1 MKTTPLDS
9 SPKSSRLI
17 EATPFFYGWVI
28 LIVGTIG
35 SIMIGPS
42 QTFTVGIFIDQ
53 FIADLGISRANVSLI
68 YGLATLSASLLLPL
82 TGRLVDRHGSRRMA
96 LIVAFLLGLACVGM
110 AGVGGAVTVF
120 AGLLALRFLGFGSLQ
135 LVSNNLI
142 AQWFIRQRGMVMGLS
157 GLSLSIGLIIF
168 PALAEWLITRFDWRM
183 AWVVFGLLV
192 WAVMLPVSWFFFK
205 DKPEQYG
212 LKPDGDGPVPAH
224 LFSPTL
230 VAERNWTLAEA
241 RHTGIFWLFL
251 IALSTMSMVLAG
263 LVFHQLSLFE
273 VRGLSRESAI
283 HAFRGMAL
291 FAVIGNLGMGRLLDR
306 FSARSLLAVALLL
319 LLGAMLTVQVMATA
333 WQAFAVG
340 GLMGL
345 VSGSFRVM
353 DATVWPKYFGR
364 LHLGSIKGATSISI
378 IGCTAL
384 GPYLLG
390 FSFDYFGSY
399 GPALNGLLLLPL
411 ASGVLAFLVK
421 RPAKEG

>member
-1 MKTTPLDS
+1 MHLHS
-9 SPKSSRLI
+9 STKSSRLI
-17 EATPFFYGWVI
+17 DATPFFYGWVI

-35 SIMIGPS
+35 SIMMGPS
-42 QTFTVGIFIDQ
+42 QTFTVGIFIDH
-53 FIADLGISRANVSLI
+53 FIADLGISRSSVSLI

-82 TGRLVDRHGSRRMA
+82 TGQLVDRHGSRRMA

-110 AGVGGAVTVF
+110 AGVWGATTIF
-120 AGLLALRFLGFGSLQ
+120 LGLLALRFLGFGSLQ

-142 AQWFIRQRGMVMGLS
+142 AQWFIRQRGIVMGLS

-168 PALAEWLITRFDWRM
+168 PALAEWLITQFDWRTT
-183 AWVVFGLLV
+183 WLIFGLLV
-192 WAVMLPVSWFFFK
+192 WGVMLPVSWLFFK

-212 LKPDGDGPVPAH
+212 LKPDGDGPGPAD

-251 IALSTMSMVLAG
+251 IALSTMTMVLAG

-291 FAVIGNLGMGRLLDR
+291 FAVIGNLGMGRLLDK
-306 FSARSLLAVALLL
+306 FSARSLLAGSLVLLM
-319 LLGAMLTVQVMATA
+319 GAMLTVQVMATP
-333 WQAFAVG
+333 WQAFFVG

-364 LHLGSIKGATSISI
+364 LHLGAIKGATSISI

-384 GPYLLG
+384 GPFLLG
-390 FSFDYFGSY
+390 ASFDYFGSY
-399 GPALNGLLLLPL
+399 SPALNGLLVFPL
-411 ASGVLAFLVK
+411 IISLLAFFIK
-421 RPAKEG
+421 RPEKETSSS